1 MKRALVAKEFHV
13 KKSLNCIVN
22 SVEIKFPIPIF
33 LCVFWEYTG
42 LQFCLNLKFYFP
54 RLIMYNSFLIYL
66 WLDQST
72 VFKGVCN

>member
-33 LCVFWEYTG
+33 CV
-42 LQFCLNLKFYFP
+42 YFGSTQG
-54 RLIMYNSFLIYL
+54 YSF
-66 WLDQST
+66 
-72 VFKGVCN
+72 V